1 MICLRGSSP
10 SLPETSGRAGGCC
23 RLCCFCFA
31 SRLALRGAPHARC
44 RSTGRPHVP
53 CPRPV
58 LCAPPAAGSALF
70 LSLAL
75 LLPPVTSAAR
85 AGPGRFPDPFGSFGG
100 SGVVGANATFPS
112 FVAALL
118 RSAVQTPL
126 LAVCAL
132 GSILGFPSFVSV
144 RCYRSGDHLAKAIRG
159 RSGNGLGS
167 DTRDGGRWEQGRQPP
182 CPERRHGALPGSVG
196 CWDTPKPWAGLLPCG
211 VGCRQRLLQPL
222 APARPH
228 LGELGAAPTPAT
240 ASGSVAAPAA
250 LGASLGASP
259 GLCWP
264 RKFQLPVTASG
275 FFFYPPGQISASP
288 HAVPFQPA
296 AAASSPPRQ
305 RGQLGV
311 SSAGPWWPRCVFQR
325 RRRCPPAHVTAA
337 GAAGL
342 APAGLRSW
350 SCVQRGGT
358 GPSPGLPFP
367 RQCSTWLRT
376 AALPLTPSRVEEPSS
391 LQRSSLGI
399 S

>member
-1 MICLRGSSP
+1 MLLLLRVAARSAGRPARSVPEHGASACAVPAPRPLCTTCSWFCPVPVARSPSSPGHLSCSRGSGTVPRSFWILWGVWGCWSKRHVPLVCGSSP
-10 SLPETSGRAGGCC
+10 TLSCTDPAPCCVRPGLYFGVPLFCQRSVLWLGGSLGKSHPWTFREWFG
-23 RLCCFCFA
+23 
-31 SRLALRGAPHARC
+31 LRHARW
-44 RSTGRPHVP
+44 GRVG
-53 CPRPV
+53 
-58 LCAPPAAGSALF
+58 AGPAA
-70 LSLAL
+70 
-75 LLPPVTSAAR
+75 PV
-85 AGPGRFPDPFGSFGG
+85 P
-100 SGVVGANATFPS
+100 
-112 FVAALL
+112 
-118 RSAVQTPL
+118 
-126 LAVCAL
+126 
-132 GSILGFPSFVSV
+132 
-144 RCYRSGDHLAKAIRG
+144 
-159 RSGNGLGS
+159 
-167 DTRDGGRWEQGRQPP
+167 
-182 CPERRHGALPGSVG
+182 GALPGSVG

-376 AALPLTPSRVEEPSS
+376 AALPLAPSRVEEPSS
-391 LQRSSLGI
+391 LQRSSPRI